1 MLSKGV
7 SPEPLDL
14 ELSRHAIRMMAER
27 NIPEEWVQITVVA
40 PALRIPDPND
50 PEVERFFRRIPE
62 FGDRVLRVAV
72 NTNVT
77 PWRVVSAF
85 FDRGMKGVL

>member
-1 MLSKGV
+1 MLSNGV

-50 PEVERFFRRIPE
+50 PEVERFFGGYRNLATGC
-62 FGDRVLRVAV
+62 FG
-72 NTNVT
+72 
-77 PWRVVSAF
+77 WR
-85 FDRGMKGVL
+85 